1 MADKIAFELVS
12 PERVLV
18 SQDAD
23 MVIVPGMA
31 GDFGV
36 LAGHQPL
43 ISSLRPGIVEVHD
56 EGAET
61 RRIFVDGGFAEVTG
75 DRCAVLAEDAA
86 PLEDLNRSDIEG
98 RIKDTEEDLA
108 EAKED
113 LERHL
118 IENRLATLRHMLDA
132 AA

>member
-43 ISSLRPGIVEVHD
+43 ISTLRPGIVEVHD

-86 PLEDLNRSDIEG
+86 PVEDLNRSDIEV
-98 RIKDTEEDLA
+98 RIKDAEEDLA

-118 IENRLATLRHMLDA
+118 IENRLETLRHMLDA

>member
-86 PLEDLNRSDIEG
+86 PLEDLNRSDIEV
-98 RIKDTEEDLA
+98 RIKDAEEDLA

-118 IENRLATLRHMLDA
+118 IENRLATLRHMLEA

>member
-18 SQDAD
+18 AQDAD

-43 ISSLRPGIVEVHD
+43 ISSVRPGIVEVHD
-56 EGAET
+56 DGAET
-61 RRIFVDGGFAEVTG
+61 LRIFVDGGFAEVTAT
-75 DRCAVLAEDAA
+75 RCAVVAEDALPVA
-86 PLEDLNRSDIEG
+86 DLDRADIEL
-98 RIKDTEEDLA
+98 RIKDAEEDLG
-108 EAKED
+108 EATQD

-118 IENRLATLRHMLDA
+118 IQNRLATLRHMLA
-132 AA
+132 AAS

>member
-23 MVIVPGMA
+23 MVIVPGTD

-43 ISSLRPGIVEVHD
+43 ISSVRPGVIEVHD
-56 EGAET
+56 AGADT
-61 RRIFVDGGFAEVTG
+61 IRIFVDGGFAEVTG
-75 DRCAVLAEDAA
+75 ERCSVVAEDAT
-86 PLEDLNRSDIEG
+86 PLADLDRADIEL
-98 RIKDTEEDLA
+98 RIKDAEEDLA

-118 IENRLATLRHMLDA
+118 IENRLATLRHMLA
-132 AA
+132 AAA

>member
-1 MADKIAFELVS
+1 MADKIAFELLS

-18 SQDAD
+18 AQDAD

-43 ISSLRPGIVEVHD
+43 ISSVRPGIVEVHD
-56 EGAET
+56 EGAEP
-61 RRIFVDGGFAEVTG
+61 RRIFVDGGFAEVTAT
-75 DRCAVLAEDAA
+75 RCAVVTEDAV
-86 PLEDLNRSDIEG
+86 PLEDLDRADIEL
-98 RIKDTEEDLA
+98 RIKDAEEDLA
-108 EAKED
+108 EATED

-118 IENRLATLRHMLDA
+118 IANRLATLRHMLDA
-132 AA
+132 AG

>member
-86 PLEDLNRSDIEG
+86 PLEDLNRSDIEV
-98 RIKDTEEDLA
+98 RIKDAEEDLA

>member
-43 ISSLRPGIVEVHD
+43 ISSLRPGIVEVRD

-86 PLEDLNRSDIEG
+86 PVEDLNRSDIEV
-98 RIKDTEEDLA
+98 RIKDAEEDLA
-108 EAKED
+108 EAKGD